1 MKNLPKIAKV
11 LLDLSLDR
19 SFDYAVP
26 PDIAGEIRVG
36 MHVMVPFG
44 KGAERAA
51 FVVGFAET
59 SPFPNLKAICSIC
72 QDNTSLPDALIR
84 LSEWMADYYCC
95 ARASSV

>member
-26 PDIAGEIRVG
+26 PAIAGEIRVG

-44 KGAERAA
+44 KGARIPL
-51 FVVGFAET
+51 
-59 SPFPNLKAICSIC
+59 SPS
-72 QDNTSLPDALIR
+72 R
-84 LSEWMADYYCC
+84 
-95 ARASSV
+95 